1 MKNQLSVFYEHIVD
15 AQSQTGLPL
24 ETVCEKVKGFGFDFV
39 EIDAKRLFAESE
51 TILPMLERA
60 GLGVNCIYYFFDF
73 GAAGGSPEADRAA
86 AQGVTVVMEDFDGDS
101 APFSTAAELL
111 WFMQNVPGLR
121 CGFDTGNFLYSEED
135 AAAVLPDFLPYISAV
150 HCKDRGWAKNAGEPK
165 ITVGG
170 RAMYPVAVG
179 DGDLDMAGMV
189 RTILDAGYTGVFAA
203 EHFGSADQL
212 RDMERSAQYLKNL

>member
-1 MKNQLSVFYEHIVD
+1 M
-15 AQSQTGLPL
+15 
-24 ETVCEKVKGFGFDFV
+24 
-39 EIDAKRLFAESE
+39 
-51 TILPMLERA
+51 
-60 GLGVNCIYYFFDF
+60 
-73 GAAGGSPEADRAA
+73 
-86 AQGVTVVMEDFDGDS
+86 
-101 APFSTAAELL
+101 
-111 WFMQNVPGLR
+111 
-121 CGFDTGNFLYSEED
+121 
-135 AAAVLPDFLPYISAV
+135 VLPDFLPYISAV